1 MKFEV
6 TLERKFAKNDTEEVE
21 FLVNVDE
28 EDCVEMVGDNEITI
42 NEMKKVAVEYA
53 FGRFFKQG
61 YVMDVGDRVSVAS
74 IDYIT

>member
-1 MKFEV
+1 MVQFKV

-53 FGRFFKQG
+53 IGRFFKQG
-61 YVMDVGDRVSVAS
+61 YVMDIGDRLSVVG
-74 IDYIT
+74 IDY